1 MNNIDKIYII
11 NLKERTDRWEHCLQ
25 QLNKYNITNYTRFDA
40 VKPDLNKVNPIQYSK
55 NNLKLGTKY
64 IIGALGCKLSHLKI
78 IIDAQKNNYN
88 QILILEDDFL
98 LTNNFIDKYNNTINS
113 INESKTNIDMLYLGF
128 SIVRKD
134 PYIDT
139 NISNLKKLTN
149 GHTTHAYLLNK
160 SFYSTMIDEILNC
173 YCEIDVC
180 YAKMQK
186 KYNNIYGI
194 YPCLVTQMESYSDIL
209 SKDVNYEQYIKLDNK

>member
-1 MNNIDKIYII
+1 MNKIDKIYII
-11 NLKERTDRWEHCLQ
+11 NLKERTDRWQHCLK
-25 QLNKYNITNYTRFDA
+25 QLNKYNITNFTRFDA

-78 IIDAQKNNYN
+78 IIDANQNNYK

-98 LTNNFIDKYNNTINS
+98 LTNNFIQKFNDTIQNIHSNNIH
-113 INESKTNIDMLYLGF
+113 IDMLYLGF

-139 NISNLKKLTN
+139 NIDNLKKLTN
-149 GHTTHAYLLNK
+149 GHTTHAYLLNR
-160 SFYSTMIDEILNC
+160 SFFQNIINEILKC

-186 KYNNIYGI
+186 KYNHIYGI
-194 YPCLVTQMESYSDIL
+194 YPCLITQMESYSDIL
-209 SKDVNYEQYIKLDNK
+209 NKNVNYDQYIKLDNK